1 MNFSRKIILLAAV
14 TLAIS
19 LGTACSFFDAAPEV
33 NPQTASNRVP
43 LHQRRCAAR
52 FQPQGK
58 SRLDSLRASAWP
70 QRKDSGTPPAF
81 AIGPTAV
88 EKKPQANCRTRK
100 TSKAPGPLSG
110 PF

>member
-52 FQPQGK
+52 FQPQGRECLTNPQ
-58 SRLDSLRASAWP
+58 SASAWH
-70 QRKDSGTPPAF
+70 QRK
-81 AIGPTAV
+81 
-88 EKKPQANCRTRK
+88 N
-100 TSKAPGPLSG
+100 
-110 PF
+110 